1 MQAPD
6 AKQDLS
12 ELTLSQRRIL
22 ARDRLAASYF
32 EARTEYE
39 HLSDLANDAKKHYD
53 SVSAQLAQLM
63 EEIGDAHFF
72 KDGLQ
77 VGTRRHFGVS
87 VTQKNSDAW
96 RTWLAE
102 SFGDDAPYLKEVVD
116 KGTLQ
121 EDLKNKLESGELHQD
136 DVPDWANLKTQPI
149 ITVKGWKK

>member
-1 MQAPD
+1 MVRMQAPD

-136 DVPDWANLKTQPI
+136 DVPDWANLNTS
-149 ITVKGWKK
+149 